1 VGASIG
7 MKFVGLLLLLGIIS
21 NVKNLVVIIYQ
32 MQGSRNVMQF

>member
-21 NVKNLVVIIYQ
+21 NVKNLLVIIYQ